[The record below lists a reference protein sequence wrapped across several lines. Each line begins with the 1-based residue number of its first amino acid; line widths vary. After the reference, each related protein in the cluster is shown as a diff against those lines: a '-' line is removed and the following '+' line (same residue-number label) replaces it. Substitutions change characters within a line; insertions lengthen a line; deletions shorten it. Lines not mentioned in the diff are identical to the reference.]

1 MVDVGAHLVWDG
13 GSHRFLLGPLP
24 VDVVNRITAFARF
37 ETRMDSGTPEV
48 SWCVYPVVMKTS
60 GLCYLNKDFFVVL
73 TNFGRGKV
81 RSYFVQSWP

>member
-24 VDVVNRITAFARF
+24 LEVVKRISDFARF
-37 ETRMDSGTPEV
+37 EACTHLGAPEV
-48 SWCVYPVVMKTS
+48 SWCVYPVVIKTS

-73 TNFGRGKV
+73 TTFGRGKV